1 MADNQQ
7 VDPRTKAIDIFDDWG
22 TVFHGPFDWVR
33 KTPTGS
39 LLKMLYERKILIFK
53 KIRLDEYSMWGMCK
67 KFGKPWDAEQY
78 KYSQEKAMP
87 LKMADGRTEYISA
100 ISNKI
105 SERLGD
111 NEMPWHAD
119 IPNAVSY
126 AFPIRAIWMK
136 TCPNPA
142 AGLTIWM
149 NTPKAFG
156 GVSDDLKKRWGM
168 HRVVQQSWYD
178 PGKDLQEF
186 ASMMRHPI
194 TGEYCPRVNYHVD
207 DKQKEGWIVDTKLGG
222 ESRGTGI
229 VAEMLAEMEKQP
241 NCTYEHHWDEKD
253 LVIYDNYPFVHRRTA
268 LELDNSQERLMYRV
282 NVDHVPEAKKLFE
295 AE

>member
-105 SERLGD
+105 SERLG
-111 NEMPWHAD
+111 A
-119 IPNAVSY
+119 
-126 AFPIRAIWMK
+126 
-136 TCPNPA
+136 
-142 AGLTIWM
+142 
-149 NTPKAFG
+149 
-156 GVSDDLKKRWGM
+156 
-168 HRVVQQSWYD
+168 
-178 PGKDLQEF
+178 
-186 ASMMRHPI
+186 
-194 TGEYCPRVNYHVD
+194 
-207 DKQKEGWIVDTKLGG
+207 
-222 ESRGTGI
+222 
-229 VAEMLAEMEKQP
+229 LA
-241 NCTYEHHWDEKD
+241 CRYT
-253 LVIYDNYPFVHRRTA
+253 
-268 LELDNSQERLMYRV
+268 
-282 NVDHVPEAKKLFE
+282 
-295 AE
+295 